1 LLTPR
6 PGPMSPSIVLPSTL
20 VLTLLLATG
29 LVFFLRAS
37 SKDRTTAMVIS
48 SYRPPLQLL
57 GHLDSWL
64 AARGWQVVHTHPE
77 QRHLVY
83 EGRVAASIPLAV
95 LLALLGCCGGA
106 ALGLAIS
113 QILPGSQPWP
123 LALGLVGLAAAPVYL
138 RRAQRRE
145 QLAIRLLTP
154 DQVVPCRLVMRVHR
168 DELLAVEAE
177 LEKTLQLRLSPC
189 TTETPFE

>member
-1 LLTPR
+1 
-6 PGPMSPSIVLPSTL
+6 MSPSIVLPSTL
-20 VLTLLLATG
+20 LLTVLLATG

-37 SKDRTTAMVIS
+37 SKDRTMAMVIS
-48 SYRPPLQLL
+48 SYRPSLQLL
-57 GHLDSWL
+57 RDLDSWL
-64 AARGWQVVHTHPE
+64 AERGWQVVRTHPE

-83 EGRVAASIPLAV
+83 EGHVAASIPLAV
-95 LLALLGCCGGA
+95 LLAFLGCCGGA
-106 ALGLAIS
+106 ALGLVIG
-113 QILPGSQPWP
+113 QVLPGSHPWP

-145 QLAIRLLTP
+145 RLEIQLLTP

-177 LEKTLQLRLSPC
+177 LEKTLQLRLTPC
-189 TTETPFE
+189 TTGISFE

>member
-1 LLTPR
+1 MP
-6 PGPMSPSIVLPSTL
+6 SSIVLPSTL
-20 VLTLLLATG
+20 LLTLLLATG

-48 SYRPPLQLL
+48 SYRPSLQVL

-64 AARGWQVVHTHPE
+64 AQRGWQVIRSHPE

-83 EGRVAASIPLAV
+83 EGHVAASVPLAV

-106 ALGLAIS
+106 ALGLVIC
-113 QILPGSQPWP
+113 QVLPKTHLWP
-123 LALGLVGLAAAPVYL
+123 LALGLVGLAAVPTYL
-138 RRAQRRE
+138 RRAQRQERLE
-145 QLAIRLLTP
+145 IRLLSP
-154 DQVVPCRLVMRVHR
+154 DQVVPSRLMMRVHR

-177 LEKTLQLRLSPC
+177 LGKILRLQLTPC
-189 TTETPFE
+189 TTGIPSE